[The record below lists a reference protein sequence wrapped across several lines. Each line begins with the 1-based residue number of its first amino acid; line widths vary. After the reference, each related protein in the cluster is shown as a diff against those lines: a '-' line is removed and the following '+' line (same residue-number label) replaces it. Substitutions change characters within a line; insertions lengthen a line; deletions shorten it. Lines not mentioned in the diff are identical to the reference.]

1 MALLKSSFA
10 RVIAKYAFLVYVAMF
25 YMNYPRCGDCAYSHI
40 SFIRECTDARD
51 VSYVTGTGRKN
62 GFTNVCERCKI
73 ICGKFGAPNLHY
85 ICAVG
90 QSVGKYIYLLDR
102 Y

>member
-25 YMNYPRCGDCAYSHI
+25 YMNYSRCGDCAYSHI

-51 VSYVTGTGRKN
+51 VSYVTGEGVELTVHKES
-62 GFTNVCERCKI
+62 VAVEEIK
-73 ICGKFGAPNLHY
+73 KLNL
-85 ICAVG
+85 
-90 QSVGKYIYLLDR
+90 
-102 Y
+102 